1 MQVQSLTS
9 LSGSGAAL
17 SSGVGRRCSLDL
29 VFLWLRYR
37 LVAVGL
43 IQPLAWV
50 LPYATGAA
58 LKSKR
63 EKEKKKEKKEG
74 RGREGGRRR
83 KERIEGR
90 KEEPCNRSIPLYFLL
105 SFLFFF
111 FSIVLGRHLRHMEVP
126 RLGVESELQLLPY
139 TTATATPDPSCLC
152 DLHCSSR
159 QCRILNPW
167 SEARDRT
174 CNLMVPSQIRFHCAT
189 VGTPQ

>member
-17 SSGVGRRCSLDL
+17 SGGVGRRCSLDL

-43 IQPLAWV
+43 IQPLAWE

-63 EKEKKKEKKEG
+63 EKEMMKEKKEG

-90 KEEPCNRSIPLYFLL
+90 KNPAIGVYRYTFSFL
-105 SFLFFF
+105 FLFFF
-111 FSIVLGRHLRHMEVP
+111 FHRFRAAP
-126 RLGVESELQLLPY
+126 
-139 TTATATPDPSCLC
+139 
-152 DLHCSSR
+152 
-159 QCRILNPW
+159 
-167 SEARDRT
+167 EAYGG
-174 CNLMVPSQIRFHCAT
+174 SQARS
-189 VGTPQ
+189 